1 MLTFVACETDDTQA
15 PPQQEQPDESTNPDE
30 PEEPDTPE
38 EPKDPEKPDEPV
50 LTANYVMYGDEVL
63 AEAIERNAGVT
74 TVGGMADAE
83 SGLITLNANLYT
95 TKGGVAIYYVG
106 GYTLVE

>member
-1 MLTFVACETDDTQA
+1 MTSGNFVAGSGMTFTI
-15 PPQQEQPDESTNPDE
+15 
-30 PEEPDTPE
+30 
-38 EPKDPEKPDEPV
+38 
-50 LTANYVMYGDEVL
+50 G
-63 AEAIERNAGVT
+63 GVT
-74 TVGGMADAE
+74 YVKGEGDAVGMNCQFIGYDAE